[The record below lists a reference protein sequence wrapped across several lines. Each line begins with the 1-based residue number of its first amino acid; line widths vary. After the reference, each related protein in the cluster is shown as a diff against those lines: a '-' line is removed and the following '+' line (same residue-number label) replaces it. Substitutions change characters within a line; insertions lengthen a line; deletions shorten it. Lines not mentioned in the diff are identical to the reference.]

1 MDILQYIPQ
10 RPPMVMIDTLVG
22 ATDKSANTALTIAG
36 DNIFVS
42 EGKFSPSGLLEN
54 MAQTAAAHA
63 GYLALQKNEPVKVG
77 FIGAVKDLQVIS
89 LPPAGATVHTRIEV
103 QNTVFNAT
111 SVLGK
116 VMLGD
121 AVVASCELKIFINP

>member
-10 RPPMVMIDTLVG
+10 RPPMVMIDTLK
-22 ATDKSANTALTIAG
+22 ATTDKSADTGLTITA
-36 DNIFVS
+36 DNIFVN
-42 EGKFSPSGLLEN
+42 EGLFSPSGLLEN

-63 GYLALQKNEPVKVG
+63 GYLARQRNEPVKVG

-89 LPPAGATVHTRIEV
+89 LPPAGATVHTSIEV

-111 SVLGK
+111 SVLAK
-116 VMLGD
+116 VMLEG
-121 AVVASCELKIFINP
+121 ALVASCELKIFITA